1 MDLYRLLPQFWSQ
14 NRETCPMWDTVLN
27 ELLDKHEPV
36 VVDTNTV
43 KVGNFIVWVA
53 NYPCGYGNLYSHKYP
68 HLKGLPKVKTRI
80 RLKKILEAQREK
92 ISREERE
99 KQLALFEAEYY
110 NVTTQQ

>member
-14 NRETCPMWDTVLN
+14 NCETCHMWDTVLN

-36 VVDTNTV
+36 NVDQYTV
-43 KVGNFIVWVA
+43 KVGTYPVWVA
-53 NYPCGYGNLYSHKYP
+53 NYPYGYGNLYSHKYP

-92 ISREERE
+92 IFREERE
-99 KQLALFEAEYY
+99 KQLAFFEDEYY
-110 NVTTQQ
+110 SVSGEK